1 MSNPCHKKQ
10 LGKLNRATGQVEAI
24 KNMINDERYC
34 VDIIIQLKAARSAL
48 KSIELA
54 ILETHM
60 KSCLGKS
67 CHQDADISLDQRIS
81 ELMKL
86 LKKYE

>member
-1 MSNPCHKKQ
+1 MSHPCHKKHI
-10 LGKLNRATGQVEAI
+10 GKLNRVAGQVQAI
-24 KNMINDERYC
+24 KTMINDQRYC
-34 VDIIIQLKAARSAL
+34 VDIITQLKAARNAL

-60 KSCLGKS
+60 HSCLE
-67 CHQDADISLDQRIS
+67 QSLNNDSQVSLEQRIS

-86 LKKYE
+86 LKKYQ